1 MRPPAEL
8 PPVDYVVLWQ
18 PYRPSPSLPWWW
30 RHLGRHLVKPGFA
43 HVLVVMIDARAD
55 VLTVI
60 DPVFGGVAVRNLPL
74 RTPERSEGGGSLTST
89 CASIA
94 CQYPSTTYC
103 LLQGR
108 RRDRFPA
115 RPRWGLT
122 CVSVVAAILGLDST
136 PLTPWRLYRHV
147 CRLAEQEARDESL
160 AEHPPGAVLAGDA
173 AVGAGRR

>member
-1 MRPPAEL
+1 MRPPADL
-8 PPVDYVVLWQ
+8 PPVDYLVLWQ
-18 PYRPSPSLPWWW
+18 PYTPSPSLPWWW
-30 RHLGRHLVKPGFA
+30 RHLGRRLVKPGFA
-43 HVLVVMIDARAD
+43 HCLVVMIDPAAD

-74 RTPERSEGGGSLTST
+74 AGSLTTT
-89 CASIA
+89 CARLA
-94 CQYPSTTYC
+94 CQYPATTYC

-122 CVSVVAAILGLDST
+122 CVSVVAAILGLETT

-147 CRLAEQEARDESL
+147 RALAEAEARDEG
-160 AEHPPGAVLAGDA
+160 AAQHPPGAVLAGDA